1 MVRYVWWN
9 EHERLCAS
17 GVLTT
22 VRGHF
27 KGLQHALPD
36 IRKRYDFAKLVAE
49 KGINWGDQFLT
60 RHAPCPQ
67 CARPTYYYSREKHEH
82 AWFDRVGY
90 KWVTHKCMSDIITEC
105 QPAKAAQRHVPKTV
119 SERRPLVLVRKK
131 KNTQITQDL
140 KVIEEQKRNP
150 IQTNHIC
157 LDCNN
162 AVYKFQSSYGG
173 EALFDT
179 LEPTWSKHTCLASN
193 TEPAAASSRQTNLKL
208 ADLKGIFEKP
218 GLSPE
223 IISNREDSAEREL
236 PYVLCKVLNITRYQ
250 KGFRIRLNP
259 LALPKV
265 DLVIFGRFLENQIN
279 GLNFVYLKEN
289 QIKFL
294 SLHSL
299 LPIEAEIEYH
309 DIRRM

>member
-1 MVRYVWWN
+1 MVRYVWWS

-17 GVLTT
+17 GVITS

-27 KGLQHALPD
+27 KGLQNALPD

-49 KGINWGDQFLT
+49 KGSNWGDQFIT
-60 RHAPCPQ
+60 RGAPCPQ
-67 CARPTYYYSREKHEH
+67 CNKPTYYYSREKHEH

-105 QPAKAAQRHVPKTV
+105 QPAKAAQKYTPKTIA
-119 SERRPLVLVRKK
+119 ERRPLILVRKK
-131 KNTQITQDL
+131 KKVQISQDL
-140 KVIEEQKRNP
+140 KLIEEQKRSP
-150 IQTNHIC
+150 IQTNHVC
-157 LDCNN
+157 PDCNS
-162 AVYKFQSSYGG
+162 AVYKFQSSNGRQ
-173 EALFDT
+173 ALFDT
-179 LEPTWSKHTCLASN
+179 LEPTWSVHACLASN
-193 TEPAAASSRQTNLKL
+193 TEPVGASSEQTNIKL
-208 ADLKGIFEKP
+208 ADLKSIFEKP
-218 GLSPE
+218 GITPE
-223 IISNREDSAEREL
+223 IGSTLENMTQLGL
-236 PYVLCKVLNITRYQ
+236 PYVLCQVLNITRYQ

-259 LALPKV
+259 LSLPKV
-265 DLVIFGRFLENQIN
+265 DIVIFGRFLENQIN

-289 QIKFL
+289 HIKFL